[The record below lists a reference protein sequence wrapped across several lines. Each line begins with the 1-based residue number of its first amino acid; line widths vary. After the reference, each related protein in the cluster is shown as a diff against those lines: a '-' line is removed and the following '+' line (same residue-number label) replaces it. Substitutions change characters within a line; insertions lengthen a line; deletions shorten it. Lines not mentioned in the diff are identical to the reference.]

1 MKETLPPLGGG
12 INFEAGDKYISVCRG
27 NLAPAGFPFGLGVCP
42 YYPVLGAQQL
52 LISSVPGSGT
62 DSWDPEWNLGSAL
75 PVRSRWTRG
84 LVGPGPPEPIFRV
97 PLLSTR
103 TFCPFRSEFQMGY
116 LLALSLALAFPLG
129 HRIRTVPGPC
139 GGNISFSSLFSPPA
153 SLAGLGLPEPISVCV
168 PRRVPL
174 SSTRTFRPFRSELL
188 KGFLLALSLA
198 FLGSEGN
205 VCSGLLLR
213 SRRTLALRSP
223 SLCAHHNGCRSLR
236 PGRTVRSGRLC
247 HGLLVGLEPCPCP
260 LVYIRTTPAPWVAKS
275 ASLSLSH
282 MGFWLALSLALA
294 LALGGTSGQRRHLGW
309 QISISLSLSS
319 PALSWPLSIST
330 PTNSLTSSSSPVS
343 PPIPS
348 RGTVGSVIDLTC
360 PGLLARCRCAAT
372 VWCENKTD

>member
-84 LVGPGPPEPIFRV
+84 LVGPGPPEPISVCVPSRV

-129 HRIRTVPGPC
+129 HRIRTVPGPW
-139 GGNISFSSLFSPPA
+139 GQYLFLLS
-153 SLAGLGLPEPISVCV
+153 
-168 PRRVPL
+168 L
-174 SSTRTFRPFRSELL
+174 SSSGLSRRTRAPGAYLCVRTTPGTTLL
-188 KGFLLALSLA
+188 DPDIPSVPVGTSKGFLLALSLA

-260 LVYIRTTPAPWVAKS
+260 SPWWYIRTTPAPWVAKS

-282 MGFWLALSLALA
+282 GLLVGLEPCPCPSPWWYIRTTPAPWVANLHLSLFSL
-294 LALGGTSGQRRHLGW
+294 LRPSPGLSPSQLPPT
-309 QISISLSLSS
+309 LSL
-319 PALSWPLSIST
+319 PLHLLSL
-330 PTNSLTSSSSPVS
+330 LRF
-343 PPIPS
+343 PPGELWV
-348 RGTVGSVIDLTC
+348 R
-360 PGLLARCRCAAT
+360 
-372 VWCENKTD
+372 

>member
-75 PVRSRWTRG
+75 PVRSRWTCG
-84 LVGPGPPEPIFRV
+84 LVGPGPPEPI
-97 PLLSTR
+97 
-103 TFCPFRSEFQMGY
+103 
-116 LLALSLALAFPLG
+116 
-129 HRIRTVPGPC
+129 
-139 GGNISFSSLFSPPA
+139 
-153 SLAGLGLPEPISVCV
+153 SVCV
-168 PRRVPL
+168 PSGYHSSRPGHSLSLSSGLSRRTRAPGAYLCVRTKPVPL

-260 LVYIRTTPAPWVAKS
+260 SPWCTS
-275 ASLSLSH
+275 GQRRHLGWQNLHLSLSH

-309 QISISLSLSS
+309 QISISLSLS
-319 PALSWPLSIST
+319 LLR
-330 PTNSLTSSSSPVS
+330 
-343 PPIPS
+343 PS
-348 RGTVGSVIDLTC
+348 
-360 PGLLARCRCAAT
+360 PGLSPSQLPPTLSLPLHLLSLLRFPPGELWVR
-372 VWCENKTD
+372 